1 MILFTAKYSL
11 DVNVWSHQSVL
22 HKYALRS
29 SAVRPTTTNG
39 GATIV
44 RTNNAPPMH
53 PQRTPKRF
61 NNAASVILT
70 AFAERTRNI
79 TEILKNNYIIY
90 RLLINFIY

>member
-1 MILFTAKYSL
+1 MVKVNVLKNLL

-22 HKYALRS
+22 HKYAFKS
-29 SAVRPTTTNG
+29 SAVRPTITNG

-44 RTNNAPPMH
+44 RTSKQIPMH
-53 PQRTPKRF
+53 PQMIPKRF

-79 TEILKNNYIIY
+79 TEMLCKGKTENNG
-90 RLLINFIY
+90 IN